1 MNNHQ
6 NAIFH
11 QITNFL
17 KTPLALLGVDLKNF
31 QFNKICHFANH
42 PYLCKGLT
50 GEILMRKILL
60 SVAIAT
66 TLFNSTFVFAN
77 SETEAIKQQLDT
89 LKKDYE
95 RRIQTLEVRLLKTE
109 ENAKQANS
117 KAQEV
122 QVALKQNNTAQKI
135 SSGKNNFNPAI
146 SVILDGR
153 YANFDNDPEDYE
165 LPGFAL
171 GPESGL
177 GEKGFSVGH
186 TEIAISANIDD
197 KFYGKLTTAIAEH
210 EGATEVELEEAFI
223 QTLGLGNGLTVK
235 GGRFL
240 SEIGYLNKQHAHA
253 WDFADAPLIYRGLF
267 GNQLADDG
275 LQISYIAP
283 TDTFLQFGTEL
294 LSGNRFPAGGKA
306 NGLGAWT
313 AFADIGGDIGIEH
326 SWQLG
331 ASHWQAN
338 DIKGR
343 QSGGHSHGGTTTETP
358 SFSGDSKINALDF
371 VYKWAPNGNPK
382 NQNFKF
388 QTEYFDR
395 KEMGNVTMLN
405 SGPPVETTSYD
416 GHQKGWYA
424 QTTYKFKPQWQ
435 LGLRYDQLDSN
446 NTGSNVNVLKEAG
459 LDNEGHTPKR
469 TSLALDWLPSE
480 FSRVRLQ
487 FNKDDSYEKSDNQIL
502 LQYTMSLGSHGAHQ
516 F

>member
-1 MNNHQ
+1 MHK
-6 NAIFH
+6 
-11 QITNFL
+11 TFL
-17 KTPLALLGVDLKNF
+17 TA
-31 QFNKICHFANH
+31 
-42 PYLCKGLT
+42 
-50 GEILMRKILL
+50 
-60 SVAIAT
+60 AIAAA
-66 TLFNSTFVFAN
+66 LFNSTLVFADR
-77 SETEAIKQQLDT
+77 ETQTIKQQLDA

-95 RRIQTLEVRLLKTE
+95 QRIQALEVRLLKTE
-109 ENAKQANS
+109 GNAKQANT

-122 QVALKQNNTAQKI
+122 QVTLEQNSTSKKV
-135 SSGKNNFNPAI
+135 SSGQNNFNPAI

-186 TEIAISANIDD
+186 TELVMSANVDD
-197 KFYGKLTTAIAEH
+197 KFYGKLTIAVAEH

-235 GGRFL
+235 GGRFF
-240 SEIGYLNKQHAHA
+240 SEIGYLNKQHAHS

-267 GNQLADDG
+267 GNQLIDDG

-283 TDTFLQFGTEL
+283 TDTFLQLGAEL
-294 LSGNRFPAGGKA
+294 LSGSRFPAGGRT
-306 NGLGAWT
+306 NDVGAWT

-331 ASHWQAN
+331 LSHWQA
-338 DIKGR
+338 DGIEDR
-343 QSGGHSHGGTTTETP
+343 QSGGHGHGGTTTEIP

-371 VYKWAPNGNPK
+371 VYKWAPNGNSK

-388 QTEYFDR
+388 QAEYFDR
-395 KEMGNVTMLN
+395 KETGNVIMLN
-405 SGPPVETTSYD
+405 SGPPVETSSYD
-416 GHQKGWYA
+416 GHQKGWYVQA
-424 QTTYKFKPQWQ
+424 IYKFKSQWQ

-446 NTGSNVNVLKEAG
+446 NTGSDADVLGEAG

-487 FNKDDSYEKSDNQIL
+487 FNKDDSYEKSDNQVF